1 MPAVH
6 LAGSLWV
13 AHAHWPLFL
22 ETVHTK
28 KTHEWK
34 WKEGGCNKP
43 VSHDYFPFLV
53 SKLFLWCA
61 AWEKKNAYEQ
71 EVSVT
76 LVQPYSFYKE
86 YIANCN
92 ILLYQLKA
100 LAGKFRL
107 WLYKH

>member
-1 MPAVH
+1 M
-6 LAGSLWV
+6 G
-13 AHAHWPLFL
+13 
-22 ETVHTK
+22 K
-28 KTHEWK
+28 K
-34 WKEGGCNKP
+34 
-43 VSHDYFPFLV
+43 
-53 SKLFLWCA
+53 
-61 AWEKKNAYEQ
+61 KKAYEQ